1 MKSEEQK
8 KYTEITDIPEIT
20 NDEIED
26 SNNRNTLNNELLKT
40 FNDSELNDYNIYDF
54 SESHDEPMTYN
65 DAEERMKITKDTAK
79 AFLKNAKSDRFWK
92 SIYAGVL
99 LLVLVAQIY
108 WLNDIFLKVGRGE
121 LIYDESTF
129 NIYITA
135 SLIEVIAIVKLVVKH
150 LFHDNISSSFKN
162 VFNES
167 KSNYNS
173 KKH

>member
-1 MKSEEQK
+1 M
-8 KYTEITDIPEIT
+8 
-20 NDEIED
+20 
-26 SNNRNTLNNELLKT
+26 
-40 FNDSELNDYNIYDF
+40 
-54 SESHDEPMTYN
+54 
-65 DAEERMKITKDTAK
+65 
-79 AFLKNAKSDRFWK
+79 
-92 SIYAGVL
+92 
-99 LLVLVAQIY
+99 AQIY

>member
-79 AFLKNAKSDRFWK
+79 AFL
-92 SIYAGVL
+92 
-99 LLVLVAQIY
+99 
-108 WLNDIFLKVGRGE
+108 
-121 LIYDESTF
+121 
-129 NIYITA
+129 
-135 SLIEVIAIVKLVVKH
+135 
-150 LFHDNISSSFKN
+150 
-162 VFNES
+162 
-167 KSNYNS
+167 
-173 KKH
+173 